1 MVATT
6 IGTIINIGCH
16 IIILVILFMIIA
28 GLTYNDVSRHIESR
42 KFCKRKR
49 IDFRINK
56 FLEYEP
62 MELKNGRI

>member
-1 MVATT
+1 MVAT

-16 IIILVILFMIIA
+16 IVILVVLFMIIA

-42 KFCKRKR
+42 KFSKRKK

-56 FLEYEP
+56 FLEYKP
-62 MELKNGRI
+62 MEFKNGRI

>member
-1 MVATT
+1 MFTT

-16 IIILVILFMIIA
+16 IIILVVLFMIIA
-28 GLTYNDVSRHIESR
+28 SLIFQDVNRRAESR
-42 KFCKRKR
+42 KFSKRKK

-56 FLEYEP
+56 FLEYKP

>member
-1 MVATT
+1 MVAT

-16 IIILVILFMIIA
+16 IVILVVLFMIIA

-42 KFCKRKR
+42 KFSKRKK

-56 FLEYEP
+56 FLEYKPKEF
-62 MELKNGRI
+62 KNGRI

>member
-1 MVATT
+1 MVAT

-16 IIILVILFMIIA
+16 IIILVVLFMVIA
-28 GLTYNDVSRHIESR
+28 GLVCQDVNKHIESR
-42 KFCKRKR
+42 KFCRRKR

-56 FLEYEP
+56 FLEYKP